1 VPRINKLALWLAKD
15 ILRER
20 GVAPGPDAMSAVLP
34 VCYVVAQGVEMAL
47 REMAAELAV
56 ELAGGQ
62 AVIRIPVYAGT
73 RPVEVEIDPADLAD
87 LAAWECELDD
97 PADDGGL

>member
-1 VPRINKLALWLAKD
+1 MARD
-15 ILRER
+15 ILAER
-20 GVAPGPDAMSAVLP
+20 GVAPGPDAMSAVMP
-34 VCYVVAQGVEMAL
+34 VAYVVAEGIVKAL
-47 REMAAELAV
+47 REMASELAV
-56 ELAGGQ
+56 ELAGGT
-62 AVIRIPVYAGT
+62 AVIRVPVYAGT